1 MALNTDYTQLANQL
15 KLDNANSLL
24 GQTGAPSIAG
34 ISGDLLQDWANLGA
48 NSGAYK
54 KLLEAEKTGSI
65 KKNNVYSTELMSDK
79 YFNDYYDSKTGKIKK
94 ATYTPSSSA
103 QPGLQI
109 DEESTSDDI
118 LGDMRSLALAA
129 ISNPN
134 NLNHNH
140 YDFFEKM
147 RSTIAK
153 GLVKGD
159 GDSASTVTEPATAA
173 KATKDFD
180 YRLLLEDQSFTVAG
194 AKGEKSYTF
203 GSGTSIEEIAAAI
216 NADSGETGV
225 KAAMV
230 ETDDG
235 TLRMEL
241 TSVATGKDAFV
252 RVDQTRGDLFAE
264 SGKSLAAAGKD
275 PVEKKAEETASGEKT
290 QAAIAAGLYTGK
302 TFEDIA
308 FTLAGTEGSKSF
320 SFEQGATAEDIVAAI
335 NEASEDTGVRAE
347 VIKNALGEVEGIG
360 LLAAKAGRGN
370 YIQVKQDKGSLFT
383 QEGKMVNVE
392 GSTLNTDGED
402 EGGPAITSEEDL
414 GKVSIDGVTY
424 SFADL
429 APGGKASLANNPE
442 AALAVLDKTLSD
454 IYNGRA
460 QIEGFDSST
469 MYMRPSDRDTGRDDS
484 TNAFE
489 YGNFGSDAMSNWIGK
504 YAREAAE

>member
-1 MALNTDYTQLANQL
+1 MALNTEYQDLANQM
-15 KLDNANSLL
+15 KLNNSNALFGSPANS
-24 GQTGAPSIAG
+24 SIAG
-34 ISGDLLQDWANLGA
+34 ISGDLLQQWAMLGA
-48 NSGAYK
+48 NSKAYDK
-54 KLLEAEKTGSI
+54 MLQAEKSGTLKQNS
-65 KKNNVYSTELMSDK
+65 YYTELLSDK
-79 YFNDYYDSKTGKIKK
+79 YFNDYYDPETKKVKK
-94 ATYTPSSSA
+94 ATYTPQAS
-103 QPGLQI
+103 QPNGLEI
-109 DEESTSDDI
+109 AEEDTSGDI

-129 ISNPN
+129 ASNPKS
-134 NLNHNH
+134 LNSAH

-147 RSTIAK
+147 RANIASN
-153 GLVKGD
+153 LVTKAED
-159 GDSASTVTEPATAA
+159 RVTVTDKEAQPA
-173 KATKDFD
+173 KIEKDFD
-180 YRLLLEDQSFTVAG
+180 YRLLVDDQSFVVAG
-194 AKGEKSYTF
+194 KKGEKTYNF
-203 GSGTSIEEIAAAI
+203 GAGTSIEEIAAAI
-216 NADSGETGV
+216 NADSADTGV
-225 KAAMV
+225 RAEFV

-235 TLRMEL
+235 KQRITL
-241 TSVATGKDAFV
+241 TSADTGKDAFV